1 MPSSI
6 RLRKHWISSRLRA
19 RFDRLKKHTIY
30 HEREDGMFFL
40 FYGGDRFCNVS
51 IFFRMD
57 PCKVLIL
64 SGQILV
70 KYC

>member
-30 HEREDGMFFL
+30 PEREDGMFFL
-40 FYGGDRFCNVS
+40 FYDGDRF
-51 IFFRMD
+51 F
-57 PCKVLIL
+57 KVLIL
-64 SGQILV
+64 FKMDTRIVLIFFRV
-70 KYC
+70 DTK